1 MNKAQCNLQVSI
13 HAIHHLLSMAT
24 FTVAMHGF
32 RALRDF
38 CSEKPL
44 HLRVVCELLL
54 GHDVNSPFVPDDLKD
69 FTVFE
74 LK

>member
-1 MNKAQCNLQVSI
+1 MLRR
-13 HAIHHLLSMAT
+13 LLSMAT

-38 CSEKPL
+38 CSEASSPRL
-44 HLRVVCELLL
+44 VCELLL

-74 LK
+74 LE

>member
-1 MNKAQCNLQVSI
+1 MLHQPF
-13 HAIHHLLSMAT
+13 MT
-24 FTVAMHGF
+24 TYTVAMHGF
-32 RALRDF
+32 RELEDL
-38 CSEKPL
+38 CSEKASSP
-44 HLRVVCELLL
+44 RVICQLLL

>member
-1 MNKAQCNLQVSI
+1 MLHQ
-13 HAIHHLLSMAT
+13 LLPMAT

-32 RALRDF
+32 REPGEF
-38 CSEKPL
+38 CSEKSL

-54 GHDVNSPFVPDDLKD
+54 GHDVNSPFVPNDLKD